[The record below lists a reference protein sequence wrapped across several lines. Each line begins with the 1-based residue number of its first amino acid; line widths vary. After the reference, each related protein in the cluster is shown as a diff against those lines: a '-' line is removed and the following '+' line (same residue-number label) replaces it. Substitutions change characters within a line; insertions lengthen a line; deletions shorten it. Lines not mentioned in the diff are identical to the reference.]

1 MNKSYLYR
9 HITVLSAVNGCNNAT
24 CKNKT
29 FIKVAVGWDGFLI
42 CKRKK
47 KMIKIELTLNII
59 VSCVNN
65 FRSNLMCSNM
75 IFIKVT
81 VGWDGFLICIK
92 EIFKNE

>member
-24 CKNKT
+24 CKNTT
-29 FIKVAVGWDGFLI
+29 FIKVAVGWEGFLI
-42 CKRKK
+42 RKRKK
-47 KMIKIELTLNII
+47 KIINMELTLNII
-59 VSCVNN
+59 VLCGNN
-65 FRSNLMCSNM
+65 SRINLMRSTV
-75 IFIKVT
+75 IKVT

>member
-1 MNKSYLYR
+1 M
-9 HITVLSAVNGCNNAT
+9 
-24 CKNKT
+24 
-29 FIKVAVGWDGFLI
+29 I